1 MPATPR
7 GGFLPSHKVS
17 DTTVAY
23 EFSNRLEGEDLPSGP
38 FNQPAHVFPP
48 NSEAPS
54 RKASNYLVPRPSAFL
69 ILQGN
74 QTKNS
79 ADLVVRRSVVFGDL
93 GLNNHLRIR
102 PTRDDEV
109 RSLIEAR
116 NTLGASGLVEANTGP
131 S

>member
-1 MPATPR
+1 MA
-7 GGFLPSHKVS
+7 H
-17 DTTVAY
+17 

-38 FNQPAHVFPP
+38 FNQPAHILPP
-48 NSEAPS
+48 NSEASS
-54 RKASNYLVPRPSAFL
+54 RKAGNHFVPRSPVFFIGQS
-69 ILQGN
+69 N
-74 QTKNS
+74 QTENA

>member
-1 MPATPR
+1 MA
-7 GGFLPSHKVS
+7 H
-17 DTTVAY
+17 
-23 EFSNRLEGEDLPSGP
+23 EFCNRLEGEDLPPGP
-38 FNQPAHVFPP
+38 FNQPTHIFPP

-54 RKASNYLVPRPSAFL
+54 GKAGNHLVPRPSVFL
-69 ILQGN
+69 IRQGN
-74 QTKNS
+74 QTKNT
-79 ADLVVRRSVVFGDL
+79 ADLVARRSVVFGDL